1 MRAPPDQPNR
11 THITSV
17 RVHTSAEASTR
28 SERQIAVAVSR
39 RVASLCGAR
48 RVRGTGDANRRPG
61 VRSRHVRASRACASG
76 HPCRWRDR
84 GRRVR
89 WDDAESGSG
98 DGARPANG
106 FPEWPAPDD
115 PIERT
120 TEAGLTPE
128 VKEQLQTHRHSHL
141 DVFVDGEAVP
151 VPAGIGIDITDPGV
165 QHFPDGG
172 YGGIEECTNPCISP
186 LHTHDETG
194 IIHTEAAADTL
205 LTLGQLFTEWGVKL
219 DDECVG
225 EFCESE
231 TDIAVY
237 IGGDEYEGDPAD
249 IELDDQLV
257 IAIVIGTP
265 PERIP
270 ARADFS
276 QG

>member
-1 MRAPPDQPNR
+1 MRGHRGRAVL
-11 THITSV
+11 TTFL
-17 RVHTSAEASTR
+17 AGAL
-28 SERQIAVAVSR
+28 AVA
-39 RVASLCGAR
+39 ACG
-48 RVRGTGDANRRPG
+48 G
-61 VRSRHVRASRACASG
+61 
-76 HPCRWRDR
+76 
-84 GRRVR
+84 
-89 WDDAESGSG
+89 DDAEGGSG
-98 DGARPANG
+98 DSARTANG

-115 PIERT
+115 PIEQT
-120 TEAGLTPE
+120 TEAGLTME
-128 VKEQLQTHRHSHL
+128 VREHLQTHRHAHL

-151 VPAGIGIDITDPGV
+151 VPAAIGIDITDPGV
-165 QHFPDGG
+165 QYFPDNGS

-205 LTLGQLFTEWGVKL
+205 LTLGQFFTEWGLVL

-257 IAIVIGTP
+257 IVIVIGTP
-265 PERIP
+265 PDRIP
-270 ARADFS
+270 ASADFS
-276 QG
+276 RA

>member
-1 MRAPPDQPNR
+1 M
-11 THITSV
+11 
-17 RVHTSAEASTR
+17 
-28 SERQIAVAVSR
+28 
-39 RVASLCGAR
+39 CGGGR
-48 RVRGTGDANRRPG
+48 ERVR
-61 VRSRHVRASRACASG
+61 
-76 HPCRWRDR
+76 DR
-84 GRRVR
+84 
-89 WDDAESGSG
+89 
-98 DGARPANG
+98 ARPANG

-128 VKEQLQTHRHSHL
+128 VKEQLETHRHSHL

-225 EFCESE
+225 EFCEPE

-237 IGGDEYEGDPAD
+237 IGGEEYEGDPAD

-257 IAIVIGTP
+257 IAIVIGSP
-265 PERIP
+265 PDRIP
-270 ARADFS
+270 ATADFS
-276 QG
+276 QP

>member
-1 MRAPPDQPNR
+1 MATRAGP
-11 THITSV
+11 
-17 RVHTSAEASTR
+17 ST
-28 SERQIAVAVSR
+28 A
-39 RVASLCGAR
+39 
-48 RVRGTGDANRRPG
+48 
-61 VRSRHVRASRACASG
+61 
-76 HPCRWRDR
+76 
-84 GRRVR
+84 
-89 WDDAESGSG
+89 
-98 DGARPANG
+98 ARPANE

-120 TEAGLTPE
+120 IEAGLTPE
-128 VKEQLQTHRHSHL
+128 VKEQLETHRHSQL

-165 QHFPDGG
+165 QHFPDDGA

-194 IIHTEAAADTL
+194 MIHTEAADNTL
-205 LTLGQLFTEWGVKL
+205 LTLGQLFTEWGVRL

-231 TDIAVY
+231 TDIAAY
-237 IGGDEYEGDPAD
+237 IGGEEYEGDPAD

-265 PERIP
+265 PDQIP
-270 ARADFS
+270 ATADFS
-276 QG
+276 QA